1 MRYETI
7 SLSVPGADAPAQLTA
22 YVPDNTPQIGLDRRR
37 PAIIICPG
45 GGYGQVSDREAEPVA
60 LRFLGLGYA
69 AFVLWY
75 HVAPQARWPVPQR
88 QLLAAIDY
96 VRTGCEDYHVDPKAI
111 IALGFSAGG
120 HLAACGGTMWNRPEV
135 YRCLK
140 KKALAYR
147 PDGLVLCYPV
157 ITSGD
162 HSHMGSIQNLLG
174 DRYEEL
180 LPLVSL
186 ERRVKSSTPPT
197 FIWHTADDTVVDL
210 ENTLLFETALRA
222 RGVPVECHI
231 YPHGAHGQ
239 SLADRTCF
247 QPEELWKVSV
257 PCAGWVT
264 KCDAWIQ
271 NTFMR

>member
-1 MRYETI
+1 MLYETI
-7 SLSVPGADAPAQLTA
+7 SVMVPGADAPARLVA
-22 YVPDNTPQIGLDRRR
+22 YVPDNTPQIGADRLR
-37 PAIIICPG
+37 PAVIICPG

-88 QLLAAIDY
+88 QLLASIDH
-96 VRTGCEDYHVDPKAI
+96 VRTNCEAYHVDPKAVV
-111 IALGFSAGG
+111 ALGFSAGG
-120 HLAACGGTMWNRPEV
+120 HLAACGGTLWNRPEV
-135 YRCLK
+135 YRSLK
-140 KKALAYR
+140 KKPLAYR

-162 HSHMGSIQNLLG
+162 HAHVGSFQNLLG

-210 ENTLLFETALRA
+210 ENTLLFETALKA

-239 SLADRTCF
+239 SLADRACF
-247 QPEELWKVSV
+247 PADQMWKMSV
-257 PCAGWVT
+257 PCSGWVA

>member
-7 SLSVPGADAPAQLTA
+7 SLTVPSADGPAQLTA
-22 YVPDNTPQIGLDRRR
+22 YAPDNSPETGMSRLR
-37 PAIIICPG
+37 PGIIICPG
-45 GGYGQVSDREAEPVA
+45 GGYGIVSEREAEPVA

-69 AFVLWY
+69 AFVLRY
-75 HVAPQARWPVPQR
+75 HAAPRGRWPIPQR
-88 QLLAAIDY
+88 QLLAAVDY
-96 VRTGCEDYHVDPKAI
+96 VRTNCGDYHVDPKAV
-111 IALGFSAGG
+111 LVMGFSAGG
-120 HLAACGGTMWNRPEV
+120 HLAACGGTLWNRPEV
-135 YRCLK
+135 YRSLK

-147 PDGLVLCYPV
+147 PDGMILCYPV

-162 HSHMGSIQNLLG
+162 HAQRTSFQNLLG

-180 LPLVSL
+180 LPLLSL

-210 ENTLLFETALRA
+210 ENTLLFETALKA

-247 QPEELWKVSV
+247 PEKDLWRVSV